1 MVGRVQELNTLV
13 TVKTVNAPSSSLAI
27 EFLQGFDVV
36 LLSGESEIEAQRIS
50 EATRTRPTGGAAFF
64 WSDASGDEG
73 IFFAD
78 FGATFQ
84 YAPDPQQSS
93 QNNGGENNAAKS
105 KVELQ
110 SVSFPSLSQV
120 LRVPWTKIPSR
131 FQPLSRIF
139 VDARVI
145 HKYR

>member
-1 MVGRVQELNTLV
+1 MQELNTLV
-13 TVKTVNAPSSSLAI
+13 TVQTVNAPSSSLNT

-36 LLSGESEIEAQRIS
+36 LLSGESEIEAQRVS
-50 EATRTRPTGGAAFF
+50 QATRTRPTGGAAFF

-93 QNNGGENNAAKS
+93 QNSGESNAAKS

-120 LRVPWTKIPSR
+120 LNVPWSKIPSR
-131 FQPLSRIF
+131 HQPLSRVF

-145 HKYR
+145 HRYR